1 MLSQLDV
8 SIHYQI
14 SNYLAGLFCHFIMD
28 SLRILTDPSVLAS
41 ASILCSGLLVT
52 YIFYMH
58 FMHPLSN
65 FPGPLL
71 PSLTSAWKAYY
82 VYKLTLHERLV
93 ELHEQ
98 YGPVVRVGP
107 NHLHFWD
114 EEAIAPIYKGG
125 RKMGKTEFYDA
136 FTAFKPNLFGGRDED
151 VCTETTPPC
160 LVPELNPDR
169 FIPSV
174 EDSYPTDF
182 RNPRFRISSTSSMV
196 R

>member
-1 MLSQLDV
+1 MGYLSRAMLSQLNV
-8 SIHYQI
+8 SINYQI
-14 SNYLAGLFCHFIMD
+14 TNYLAELFCHFIMD
-28 SLRILTDPSVLAS
+28 YLPILTVPSMLTS
-41 ASILCSGLLVT
+41 ASILCSCLLIT
-52 YIFYMH
+52 YIFHMRS
-58 FMHPLSN
+58 MHPLSN

-114 EEAIAPIYKGG
+114 GEAIAPIYKAG

-151 VCTETTPPC
+151 VCTEVNPPALPC
-160 LVPELNPDR
+160 PRAELG
-169 FIPSV
+169 
-174 EDSYPTDF
+174 
-182 RNPRFRISSTSSMV
+182 
-196 R
+196 

>member
-1 MLSQLDV
+1 MFSQLDMP
-8 SIHYQI
+8 IHYQI
-14 SNYLAGLFCHFIMD
+14 TNDLAEILCYFIMD
-28 SLRILTDPSVLAS
+28 YLRILTVPSMLALAS
-41 ASILCSGLLVT
+41 TLYPCLLIT
-52 YIFYMH
+52 YIFYMR
-58 FMHPLSN
+58 FMHPLSS

-98 YGPVVRVGP
+98 YGSVVRVGP

-114 EEAIAPIYKGG
+114 GEAIAPIYKGG

-151 VCTETTPPC
+151 VCIETTPPC

-169 FIPSV
+169 SIPSV

-182 RNPRFRISSTSSMV
+182 RKPQSRISSISSMA